1 VIAKFK
7 KVPNYSYLFIFLSIL
22 SFNVLAGAD
31 PDEVTLEEEM
41 QIENATQ
48 KKDYVQ
54 KDNIE
59 LKIEKK
65 PIAVIKDCISFPE
78 AVAFKEHFAC
88 KADIEK
94 NLLARLNWSF
104 AKLLLR

>member
-1 VIAKFK
+1 MIAKFM
-7 KVPNYSYLFIFLSIL
+7 KVPNYSYLFLFLSIL

-59 LKIEKK
+59 LKIEKQ
-65 PIAVIKDCISFPE
+65 PIAIIKDCISFPE

-94 NLLARLNWSF
+94 NRLARLNWSF

>member
-1 VIAKFK
+1 M
-7 KVPNYSYLFIFLSIL
+7 KVPYNSYLFLLFSIL

-41 QIENATQ
+41 QIETTTE
-48 KKDYVQ
+48 KKDLVQ
-54 KDNIE
+54 QDNIE
-59 LKIEKK
+59 LRIEKQ
-65 PIAVIKDCISFPE
+65 PIAITKDCISFPE

-94 NLLARLNWSF
+94 NRLARLNWSF

>member
-1 VIAKFK
+1 M
-7 KVPNYSYLFIFLSIL
+7 KVPNYSYLFLFLSIL

-59 LKIEKK
+59 LKIEKQ
-65 PIAVIKDCISFPE
+65 PIAIIKDCISFPE

-94 NLLARLNWSF
+94 NRLARLNWSF
-104 AKLLLR
+104 VKLLLR

>member
-1 VIAKFK
+1 VIAKFI
-7 KVPNYSYLFIFLSIL
+7 KVPNYSYLFLFLSIL

-59 LKIEKK
+59 LKIEKQ

-94 NLLARLNWSF
+94 NRLARLNWSF

>member
-1 VIAKFK
+1 M
-7 KVPNYSYLFIFLSIL
+7 KVPNYSYLFLFLSIL

-59 LKIEKK
+59 LKIEKQ

-94 NLLARLNWSF
+94 NRLARLNWSF

>member
-1 VIAKFK
+1 VIAKFI

-59 LKIEKK
+59 LKIEKQ
-65 PIAVIKDCISFPE
+65 PIAIIKDCISFPE

-94 NLLARLNWSF
+94 NRLARLNWSF

>member
-1 VIAKFK
+1 M
-7 KVPNYSYLFIFLSIL
+7 KVPNYSYLFLFLSIL

-59 LKIEKK
+59 LKIEKQ
-65 PIAVIKDCISFPE
+65 PIAIIKDCISFPE

>member
-1 VIAKFK
+1 M
-7 KVPNYSYLFIFLSIL
+7 KVPNYSYLFLFLSIL

-59 LKIEKK
+59 LKIEKQ

-94 NLLARLNWSF
+94 NRLARLNWSY

>member
-1 VIAKFK
+1 M
-7 KVPNYSYLFIFLSIL
+7 KVPNYSYLFLFLSFL

-48 KKDYVQ
+48 KKDHVQ

-59 LKIEKK
+59 LTIEKQ
-65 PIAVIKDCISFPE
+65 PIAVTKDCISFPE
-78 AVAFKEHFAC
+78 AVAFKEHF
-88 KADIEK
+88 EV
-94 NLLARLNWSF
+94 LH
-104 AKLLLR
+104 

>member
-1 VIAKFK
+1 M
-7 KVPNYSYLFIFLSIL
+7 KVPNYSYLFLFLSIL

-59 LKIEKK
+59 LKIEN
-65 PIAVIKDCISFPE
+65 E
-78 AVAFKEHFAC
+78 
-88 KADIEK
+88 
-94 NLLARLNWSF
+94 
-104 AKLLLR
+104 LLRLSIFNHKYAYDLLKKQKNYYNNAERMAGLVFFMLWVEKFNPLFDFSD

>member
-1 VIAKFK
+1 M
-7 KVPNYSYLFIFLSIL
+7 KVPNYSYLFLFFSIL

-59 LKIEKK
+59 LKIEKQ
-65 PIAVIKDCISFPE
+65 PIAIIKDCISFPE

-94 NLLARLNWSF
+94 NRLARLNWSF

>member
-59 LKIEKK
+59 LKIEKQ

-94 NLLARLNWSF
+94 NRLARLNWSF

>member
-1 VIAKFK
+1 M
-7 KVPNYSYLFIFLSIL
+7 KVPNYSYLFLFLSIL

-59 LKIEKK
+59 LKIEKQ
-65 PIAVIKDCISFPE
+65 PIAVIKDCISSVSYTHLTLPS
-78 AVAFKEHFAC
+78 
-88 KADIEK
+88 KA
-94 NLLARLNWSF
+94 
-104 AKLLLR
+104 

>member
-1 VIAKFK
+1 M
-7 KVPNYSYLFIFLSIL
+7 KVPNYSYLFLFLSIL

-59 LKIEKK
+59 LKIEKQ

-94 NLLARLNWSF
+94 NRLARLNWSF
-104 AKLLLR
+104 AKLLLK

>member
-1 VIAKFK
+1 M
-7 KVPNYSYLFIFLSIL
+7 KVPNYSYLFLFLSIL

-59 LKIEKK
+59 LKIEKQ
-65 PIAVIKDCISFPE
+65 PIAIIKDCISFPE

-88 KADIEK
+88 KADMEK
-94 NLLARLNWSF
+94 NRLARLNWSF

>member
-1 VIAKFK
+1 MIAKFI
-7 KVPNYSYLFIFLSIL
+7 KVPNYSYLFLFLSIL

-65 PIAVIKDCISFPE
+65 PIVVIKDCISFPE

-94 NLLARLNWSF
+94 NRLARLNWSF

>member
-1 VIAKFK
+1 MIAKFM
-7 KVPNYSYLFIFLSIL
+7 KVPNYSYLFLFLSIL

-59 LKIEKK
+59 LKIEKQ

-78 AVAFKEHFAC
+78 AVAIKEHFAC

-94 NLLARLNWSF
+94 NRLARLNWSF

>member
-1 VIAKFK
+1 M
-7 KVPNYSYLFIFLSIL
+7 KVPNYSYLFLFLSIL

-59 LKIEKK
+59 LKIEKQ

-78 AVAFKEHFAC
+78 TVAFKEHFAC

-94 NLLARLNWSF
+94 NRLARLNWSF

>member
-1 VIAKFK
+1 M
-7 KVPNYSYLFIFLSIL
+7 KVPNYSYLFLFLSIL

-59 LKIEKK
+59 LKIEKQ
-65 PIAVIKDCISFPE
+65 PIAIIKDCISFPE

-94 NLLARLNWSF
+94 NHLARLNWSF